1 MSQFS
6 EGYGTYD
13 VSKDERIS
21 SSIGEYVTVFQSEA
35 HAIELAARQRLQE
48 NLSDK
53 NIYIFRPVTN
63 SEGTY
68 EHQNYL

>member
-1 MSQFS
+1 M
-6 EGYGTYD
+6 
-13 VSKDERIS
+13 
-21 SSIGEYVTVFQSEA
+21 TVFQSKA
-35 HAIELAARQRLQE
+35 QAIELAARQRLQE

-53 NIYIFRPVTN
+53 KIYIFRPVTN